1 MMKEAKKTPV
11 PLPGSKTKAKAQST
25 PLKGSLS
32 NELVGSDDDSS
43 TENATMS
50 KTAEKPKMT
59 IAVHRP
65 NGAVKSKTKS
75 TKEPKAAP
83 KKPTPKKVATQ
94 AQAAELSSSDQTDDD
109 DATTRD
115 IQTKLP
121 GDARKSGSAGKSDSD
136 SSSGSSSDESDADGA
151 LKSAQKST
159 QAYVTDVQS
168 LHKQVLTWRQASA
181 TFTDTT
187 TRRGIPAY
195 TGLRTA
201 QRLQHCAL
209 EQQDHV
215 EIRTDI

>member
-94 AQAAELSSSDQTDDD
+94 AQAAELSSSDQTDD
-109 DATTRD
+109 
-115 IQTKLP
+115 

-209 EQQDHV
+209 DQQDHV
-215 EIRTDI
+215 EIRKDI